1 MNGILYSVIGFLAL
15 AVHIIINKGIVTK
28 SAVSKEERCYQLYA
42 FSVFLYYLSD
52 AAWGVLNE
60 LNYTGILYGITVLYY
75 VFMAMSVVCC
85 CRYIIAFLELKNKSA
100 LALNSFGFFFFVA
113 ECVALTINHFWPI
126 FFGFDE
132 GGEYHAYLVR
142 YIALVIQVLLFMTI
156 SVVTVVASFEIGSR
170 KARRHVICLF
180 SLAMTLSLVLQYF
193 FPLLPL
199 YSVGLM
205 LGSLIL
211 HIYVFEEDLKKR
223 MVQISELNE
232 QLLEEKNTQQ
242 DYSSIMRRAGVG
254 VWHIYMKKGVH
265 SRMKCDDTML
275 MLLGV
280 PDCKM
285 DEEQLYDFWYEH
297 LVDSSLIKVAEG
309 TRTMMAGRFAESTYK
324 WNHPTQG
331 AIYVRSGGTA
341 QKLDDG
347 GFIISGYHSTVTETV
362 LKEKS
367 YRQELERAREEAEAA
382 SAAKTSF
389 LFSMS
394 HDIRTPMNAIIGFRD
409 LLEKHQDDPVRRAD
423 YLEKI
428 EQSSSILL
436 SIINN
441 VLEMARI
448 EKGTIEVVETA
459 WSAMQ
464 LSNSISS
471 IFVEMMEQKHI
482 TFVHSVNVWNPYVFC
497 DQLKLR
503 EVFINILS
511 NAYKYTESGGLVNM
525 RIEEIESGRY
535 GYARYRTTIS
545 DSGMGM
551 SEDFLPH
558 LFDEFSR
565 EQNSTEGKIEG
576 TGLGMSIVKR
586 LVEMMGGRIEV
597 KSKKGEGTTFIV
609 TIDHPIATREDL
621 VEHDDVELAPG
632 LFDGKRILLA
642 EDNDLNAEI
651 ATEILTEA
659 GFVLER
665 AENGKAAVEMVDRMP
680 FGYYDVVLMDIQMP
694 VMNGYDATRNIRSML
709 DAKKA
714 RIPII
719 AMTANAFEEDRRAAM
734 RAGMDGHLAKP
745 IDIPELLKTLSM
757 FVC

>member
-1 MNGILYSVIGFLAL
+1 MSGILYSVIGFLAM

-28 SAVSKEERCYQLYA
+28 SADSKEERYYQLYA
-42 FSVFLYYLSD
+42 LSVFLYYLTD
-52 AAWGVLNE
+52 AAWGVFGE
-60 LNYTGILYGITVLYY
+60 LNWISVQYYNTVLYY
-75 VFMAMSVVCC
+75 VFMAMSVVFC
-85 CRYIIAFLELKNKSA
+85 CRYIIAFLDLKQKSA
-100 LALNSFGFFFFVA
+100 LVLNVFGSIFFLT
-113 ECVALTINHFWPI
+113 ECAALTANHFWPI
-126 FFGFDE
+126 FFDFDQN
-132 GGEYHAYLVR
+132 GVYHAYLIR
-142 YIALVIQVLLFMTI
+142 NIALLIQILLFSAI
-156 SVVTVVASFEIGSR
+156 SVFTVVASFDEGSH
-170 KARRHVICLF
+170 KARRHIICLF
-180 SLAMTLSLVLQYF
+180 SLAMTLSLLLQYF

-199 YSVGLM
+199 YSAGLM

-211 HIYVFEEDLKKR
+211 HIYVFQEDLKNR
-223 MVQISELNE
+223 MEQISDLNK
-232 QLLEEKNTQQ
+232 QLVEEKHTQQ
-242 DYSSIMRRAGVG
+242 DYSSIMRKAGVG

-265 SRMKCDDTML
+265 SRMQCDETML

-280 PDCKM
+280 ADSNL
-285 DEEQLYDFWYEH
+285 DEEQLYDFWYDH
-297 LVDSSLIKVAEG
+297 LVDSSLIQVAEG
-309 TRTMMAGRFAESTYK
+309 TRAMMAGSFAESTYK

-331 AIYVRSGGTA
+331 SIYVRSGGTA
-341 QKLDDG
+341 LKLDDG
-347 GFIISGYHSTVTETV
+347 GFVISGYHSNVTERV
-362 LKEKS
+362 LKELS
-367 YRQELERAREEAEAA
+367 YQHELERAREEAEAA

-482 TFVHSVNVWNPYVFC
+482 TFIHSVNVWNPYVFC